1 MQRLFVADCALLQSL
16 ESRSISVPCLN
27 GHRLFNQGE
36 TPIGLYI
43 LKIGKASLLMK
54 AENGTEL
61 LHLTVG
67 PGSILGVLAV
77 VGRDVYPLSAMACP
91 GSELGI
97 IARKDF
103 EDLIQSEPSL
113 FPKVLEVL
121 AAEVRYARVAL
132 SAVLG
137 KLSTRQAKN

>member
-1 MQRLFVADCALLQSL
+1 MQTSFVADCTLVQAL
-16 ESRSISVPCLN
+16 EKRSISVPCLN
-27 GHRLFNQGE
+27 GQVLFKQGE
-36 TPIGLYI
+36 APTGLYI
-43 LKIGKASLLMK
+43 LRSGKASLVMK

-67 PGSILGVLAV
+67 PGSILGVPAV
-77 VGRDVYPLSAMACP
+77 VGKDVYSLSAMACS
-91 GSELGI
+91 GSEIGF

-121 AAEVRYARVAL
+121 AAEVRSARVAL

-137 KLSTRQAKN
+137 KLSRRKARN